1 MTEKIDKALR
11 EALLKEAEAIHAG
24 DAAYKRAANTEFV
37 LWLVIVLAAALAL
50 RLFFVEPVRVV
61 GDSMHDTL
69 VNGERMLVEKVS
81 YWFRTPERGEI
92 IICFYPH
99 HTTSC
104 VKRVIGVAG
113 DTVEIRGG
121 ILYLNGEKLNESEY
135 WEDRIDHDMEAYS
148 VPEGHVFVVGDNRN
162 ESSDS
167 RNPLVGAIPL
177 ERVVGKVMGV
187 IWPLDEARRV

>member
-1 MTEKIDKALR
+1 MSEKIDKTLR
-11 EALLKEAEAIHAG
+11 AALLKDAEAIHAK
-24 DAAYKRAANTEFV
+24 DAPYKRAADKEFV
-37 LWLVIVLAAALAL
+37 LWLVIVLAAAFAL
-50 RLFFVEPVRVV
+50 RLFLFEPVRVV

-69 VNGERMLVEKVS
+69 VSGERMLVEKFS
-81 YWFRTPERGEI
+81 YWFNAPERGDI

-104 VKRVIGVAG
+104 VKRVIGIGG
-113 DTVEIRGG
+113 DSVEIRDG
-121 ILYLNGEKLNESEY
+121 ILYLNGEKLNESAY
-135 WEDRIDHDMEAYS
+135 WEDRIDQDMAEYL

-177 ERVVGKVMGV
+177 ERVVGKVIGV
-187 IWPLDEARRV
+187 VWPFDEARRI

>member
-1 MTEKIDKALR
+1 MTEKIDKKLR
-11 EALLKEAEAIHAG
+11 AALLKDAEAIHAK
-24 DAAYKRAANTEFV
+24 DAPYKRAADKAFA
-37 LWLVIVLAAALAL
+37 LWLVIVLSLAFAL
-50 RLFFVEPVRVV
+50 RLFVFEPVRVV

-81 YWFRTPERGEI
+81 YCFHGPERSDI

-104 VKRVIGVAG
+104 VKRVIGIGG
-113 DTVEIRGG
+113 DSVEIRDG
-121 ILYLNGEKLNESEY
+121 ILYLNGQRLNESEY
-135 WEDRIDHDMEAYS
+135 WEDRIDQDMEEYI

-167 RNPLVGAIPL
+167 RSPFVGAIPL
-177 ERVVGKVMGV
+177 ERVVGKVIGV
-187 IWPLDEARRV
+187 VWPLDEARRI

>member
-1 MTEKIDKALR
+1 MAEKIDKTLR
-11 EALLKEAEAIHAG
+11 AALLKDAEAIHAK
-24 DAAYKRAANTEFV
+24 DAPYKRAADKEFI
-37 LWLVIVLAAALAL
+37 LWLVIVLALALAV
-50 RLFFVEPVRVV
+50 RLFVFEPVRVV

-81 YWFRTPERGEI
+81 YLFREPQRSDI

-104 VKRVIGVAG
+104 VKRVIGIGG
-113 DTVEIRGG
+113 DTVAIRDG
-121 ILYLNGEKLNESEY
+121 ILYLNGEKLDESAY
-135 WEDRIDHDMEAYS
+135 WEDRIDQDMEEYI

-167 RNPLVGAIPL
+167 RSVLVGAIPL
-177 ERVVGKVMGV
+177 ERVVGKVIGV
-187 IWPLDEARRV
+187 VWPLDEARRV